1 MAQTPGPVLQ
11 AVYFDGTSARARP
24 VQLCIDGAVLRL
36 EGEGVDR
43 RVALADV
50 NWPERTR
57 HGMRVAHF
65 EGGGSV
71 QCSDAAAWDA
81 WSRAV
86 GRRDSLV
93 VRLQQSWRGVLV
105 SVGLLV
111 ALAVALQQWGLPAAA
126 RAVVAFTPLSVDES
140 LGAATLDAIDGTL
153 MLPSRLAEAEKTRLK
168 AAFAQALAAQ
178 PPGSVPAWTLE
189 FRRSRIGPN
198 ALALPGGTLVM
209 TDELVELV
217 SGDERVITAVLAH
230 ELGHVRHRHGLRMLV
245 QVTLLG
251 GLASVVLGD
260 FSSVLA
266 GVPVLMGQASYS
278 REAEREADA
287 EAVRILRAASISP
300 EVMVTLFDKLA
311 QRGSAKE
318 GPDGADTARAE
329 RQSSW
334 LGIAFAS
341 HPADADRVQ
350 YFRQAAG
357 R

>member
-1 MAQTPGPVLQ
+1 MAQAPGPVLE
-11 AVYFDGTSARARP
+11 AVYFDGMSARARP
-24 VQLCIDGAVLRL
+24 VRLQMEGAVLRVA
-36 EGEGVDR
+36 GEGVER

-50 NWPERTR
+50 IWPERTR

-81 WSRAV
+81 WSRAS

-105 SVGLLV
+105 SVALLV
-111 ALAVALQQWGLPAAA
+111 ALAVALQQWGLPVAA
-126 RAVVAFTPLSVDES
+126 RAVVAATPLSVDES
-140 LGAATLDAIDGTL
+140 LGAATLDAIDGML
-153 MLPSRLAEAEKTRLK
+153 MQPSRLAAAEQARLK
-168 AAFAQALAAQ
+168 AAFARALAAQ

-198 ALALPGGTLVM
+198 ALALPGGTLIM
-209 TDELVELV
+209 TDELVDLV
-217 SGDERVITAVLAH
+217 GRDENVITAVLAH
-230 ELGHVRHRHGLRMLV
+230 ELGHVRHRHGLRALV

-266 GVPVLMGQASYS
+266 GVPVLLGQASYS
-278 REAEREADA
+278 RAAEREADA
-287 EAVRILRAASISP
+287 EAVLILQAASISP
-300 EVMVTLFDKLA
+300 EVMVTLFEKMA
-311 QRGSAKE
+311 QRSGDKDA
-318 GPDGADTARAE
+318 PAGADTGRAE

-341 HPADADRVQ
+341 HPADAERVA
-350 YFRQAAG
+350 YFRQAA
-357 R
+357 RR

>member
-1 MAQTPGPVLQ
+1 MDAGHAPGLE
-11 AVYFDGTSARARP
+11 AIYFDGLSARARP
-24 VQLCIDGAVLRL
+24 VRLRIEGAVLRV

-81 WSRAV
+81 WSRAA

-105 SVGLLV
+105 SVALLV

-126 RAVVAFTPLSVDES
+126 RAVVAATPLSVDES
-140 LGAATLDAIDGTL
+140 LGVATLDAIDGTL
-153 MLPSRLAEAEKTRLK
+153 MLPSRLAAAEQARLK
-168 AAFAQALAAQ
+168 AAFAAALAAQ
-178 PPGSVPAWTLE
+178 PPGSVPAWRLE

-198 ALALPGGTLVM
+198 ALALPGGTLVL

-217 SGDERVITAVLAH
+217 GRDEHVITAVLAH
-230 ELGHVRHRHGLRMLV
+230 EIGHVRHRHGLRALV

-266 GVPVLMGQASYS
+266 GVPVLLGQASYS

-287 EAVRILRAASISP
+287 EAVRILQAASISP

-311 QRGSAKE
+311 QRNSGSDA
-318 GPDGADTARAE
+318 PDGADSGRAD

-341 HPADADRVQ
+341 HPADAERVN

>member
-278 REAEREADA
+278 RKAEREADA

-341 HPADADRVQ
+341 HPADAERVQ

>member
-1 MAQTPGPVLQ
+1 MEQMRGPELE

-24 VQLCIDGAVLRL
+24 VRLRIDGAVLRL
-36 EGEGVDR
+36 EGEGVVR
-43 RVALADV
+43 SVALADV
-50 NWPERTR
+50 NWPERSR

-71 QCSDAAAWDA
+71 QCRDAVAWDA
-81 WSRAV
+81 WSRAG

-105 SVGLLV
+105 SVALLV

-126 RAVVAFTPLSVDES
+126 RAVVAFTPLSVDAS

-153 MLPSRLAEAEKTRLK
+153 MQPSRLAAAEQARLK

-217 SGDERVITAVLAH
+217 GRDERVITAVLAH

-278 REAEREADA
+278 RAAEREADA
-287 EAVRILRAASISP
+287 EAVRILQAASISP

-311 QRGSAKE
+311 QSDNASDA
-318 GPDGADTARAE
+318 PDGADTGRTD

-350 YFRQAAG
+350 YFRKAAG